1 MYKRQEQLLNRK
13 PKALS
18 GGQRQAM
25 ALLMSTMTP
34 IEFLILDEHTAAL
47 DPKTAEIIMEL
58 TGRIVREKQLT
69 TIMVTHNLRYAVEY
83 GDRLL
88 MMHQGR
94 AEMDVSGEARKNLK
108 VEDILEKFNAISIE
122 CGN

>member
-1 MYKRQEQLLNRK
+1 MGVPVGN
-13 PKALS
+13 LS

-47 DPKTAEIIMEL
+47 DPKTAEIIMQL
-58 TGRIVREKQLT
+58 TGKIVREKQLT

-88 MMHQGR
+88 MMHQGHT
-94 AEMDVSGEARKNLK
+94 EMDVSGDARQALK